1 MFFWY
6 MACISQGATS
16 FHIKSIPMETK
27 QNPNNE
33 KSFKTFGQKVD
44 VFLEE
49 LNEAGERLQ
58 KEFEEKFEELRQSAE
73 KLKQEA
79 ESKERWKE
87 VESNLKKAADEL
99 SNAFRNAFKK
109 RSP

>member
-1 MFFWY
+1 
-6 MACISQGATS
+6 
-16 FHIKSIPMETK
+16 MEPK
-27 QNPNNE
+27 EAGKNE

-44 VFLEE
+44 LFMEE
-49 LNEAGERLQ
+49 LNEAGEKLQ
-58 KEFEEKFEELRQSAE
+58 KEFEEKFEELKETAE

-87 VESNLKKAADEL
+87 VEANLKKAADEL
-99 SNAFRNAFKK
+99 SNAFKAAFKK